1 MTQDAFLYDAL
12 RTPRGAGKPSGSLHE
27 VKPIDL
33 VVGLTHAL
41 RDRHEGLDPADIE
54 DMILGCVSPVGDQ
67 GAVLPRVAAL
77 KAGLPQTVAGV
88 QPVSYTHL
96 TLPTNREV

>member
-33 VVGLTHAL
+33 VVGLLHEL
-41 RDRHEGLDPADIE
+41 RATARPPNATRMDLIPAAGLD
-54 DMILGCVSPVGDQ
+54 
-67 GAVLPRVAAL
+67 RKAAM
-77 KAGLPQTVAGV
+77 T
-88 QPVSYTHL
+88 
-96 TLPTNREV
+96 